1 MFILRKSFCSPIAQT
16 IPQNIMHN
24 ILHFCAPLAPNLNL
38 LRIIA
43 FIINFF
49 REEPLCVLCEYA
61 MKVLLQESGIMSNRT
76 IDMAE
81 HAVEMLCSYMPV
93 SILYKYQN
101 TKFQNLN

>member
-1 MFILRKSFCSPIAQT
+1 MRSFCF
-16 IPQNIMHN
+16 H
-24 ILHFCAPLAPNLNL
+24 
-38 LRIIA
+38 
-43 FIINFF
+43 NFF

-93 SILYKYQN
+93 NILYKYQN
-101 TKFQNLN
+101 AKFQNLNNVFGISLINFETWRSLNIGYLILANIC

>member
-1 MFILRKSFCSPIAQT
+1 MRSFCC
-16 IPQNIMHN
+16 H
-24 ILHFCAPLAPNLNL
+24 
-38 LRIIA
+38 
-43 FIINFF
+43 NFF

-93 SILYKYQN
+93 NILYKYQN
-101 TKFQNLN
+101 AKFQNLNNVFGISLINFETWRSLNIGYLILANIC